1 MDWAGGR
8 ESINLFL
15 KKYKWALAVLMAG
28 LVLMMIPSEETKE
41 KEKTASA
48 NHRMQEVTFEQE
60 LENILSVLEGAG
72 KVKVLLST
80 ASGSYTHYQTDE
92 DQSKDQTSQDKRS
105 ETVIITG
112 SDRTETGLIQRVD
125 APIYRGAVILCQ
137 GADRP
142 AVKLA
147 VVDAVSKVTGL
158 TSDKISVWKMK

>member
-41 KEKTASA
+41 TEKTASA

-72 KVKVLLST
+72 KVKVLGYHGFAGGKYAALDLPDT
-80 ASGSYTHYQTDE
+80 LPNVRVTPE
-92 DQSKDQTSQDKRS
+92 DVERAAACL
-105 ETVIITG
+105 
-112 SDRTETGLIQRVD
+112 RRYGLH
-125 APIYRGAVILCQ
+125 AVN
-137 GADRP
+137 GMRED
-142 AVKLA
+142 
-147 VVDAVSKVTGL
+147 
-158 TSDKISVWKMK
+158 